1 MFSKT
6 KENTRSELTNESN
19 EMKCTKGNGWIDH
32 RLDRNRWTFMDAMI
46 IQLN

>member
-6 KENTRSELTNESN
+6 KENTGSELTNESN
-19 EMKCTKGNGWIDH
+19 EMKCTKGDGWID